1 MTNWMPT
8 VGGFLAAFG
17 GLLTQV
23 DDPHWVKVAGIII
36 GAAGMAFLGLVAKQF
51 NVHGG
56 TVAQA
61 TPPTV
66 QVQTL
71 TEGRVMVAKEESDKK
86 LNM

>member
-1 MTNWMPT
+1 MKSWKTT
-8 VGGFLAAFG
+8 ISGLAAII
-17 GLLTQV
+17 
-23 DDPHWVKVAGIII
+23 VAGCVSLKYITPDMGVIILGVI
-36 GAAGMAFLGLVAKQF
+36 AGILGFVSKDN